1 MYLYFIGRGSSF
13 LKSEAGKESIH
24 SDDESTSVP
33 IKIIGQVE
41 ASNENVK
48 SILKPSPTRSAINT
62 SNNISSNSQGNLR
75 AAMIARDE
83 KRIQFNIKED
93 SKNIVI
99 TTDDDDDEDETS
111 SAAIDEIKPKK
122 DFMGKI
128 LFYFLFVLFDK
139 MMSVNCICFFNA
151 IFDFDF

>member
-1 MYLYFIGRGSSF
+1 MRIKSKWLKTDFKKHAILGASF
-13 LKSEAGKESIH
+13 LKSEAGNIH

-99 TTDDDDDEDETS
+99 TTDDDEETS

-128 LFYFLFVLFDK
+128 FFIFLFF
-139 MMSVNCICFFNA
+139 
-151 IFDFDF
+151 

>member
-1 MYLYFIGRGSSF
+1 MFLYLIGRGSSF

-41 ASNENVK
+41 SSNENVK

-99 TTDDDDDEDETS
+99 TTDDDDETS

-128 LFYFLFVLFDK
+128 LFYFICFVLFD
-139 MMSVNCICFFNA
+139 NI
-151 IFDFDF
+151 

>member
-1 MYLYFIGRGSSF
+1 MSSKNLFLYLIGRGSSF

-41 ASNENVK
+41 SSNENVK

-99 TTDDDDDEDETS
+99 TTDDEDETS

-128 LFYFLFVLFDK
+128 LFHLFCL
-139 MMSVNCICFFNA
+139 I
-151 IFDFDF
+151 I

>member
-1 MYLYFIGRGSSF
+1 MSSKNLFLYLIGRGSSF

-41 ASNENVK
+41 SSNENVK

-99 TTDDDDDEDETS
+99 TTDDDEETS

-122 DFMGKI
+122 DFMGKAFFI
-128 LFYFLFVLFDK
+128 SFLFLF
-139 MMSVNCICFFNA
+139 
-151 IFDFDF
+151 

>member
-1 MYLYFIGRGSSF
+1 
-13 LKSEAGKESIH
+13 
-24 SDDESTSVP
+24 
-33 IKIIGQVE
+33 
-41 ASNENVK
+41 
-48 SILKPSPTRSAINT
+48 
-62 SNNISSNSQGNLR
+62 
-75 AAMIARDE
+75 MIARDE

-128 LFYFLFVLFDK
+128 LFYLFCL
-139 MMSVNCICFFNA
+139 I
-151 IFDFDF
+151 I

>member
-1 MYLYFIGRGSSF
+1 MFLYFIGRGSSF

-99 TTDDDDDEDETS
+99 TTDDDEETS

-122 DFMGKI
+122 DFMGKT

>member
-1 MYLYFIGRGSSF
+1 MD
-13 LKSEAGKESIH
+13 
-24 SDDESTSVP
+24 SDDESSSVP

-48 SILKPSPTRSAINT
+48 SILKPSPTRSATNNN
-62 SNNISSNSQGNLR
+62 NNISNPQGNLR

-99 TTDDDDDEDETS
+99 TTDDDEETS

-128 LFYFLFVLFDK
+128 FFSFFVFND
-139 MMSVNCICFFNA
+139 VRNCICFFNA
-151 IFDFDF
+151 IFNFDF

>member
-1 MYLYFIGRGSSF
+1 
-13 LKSEAGKESIH
+13 
-24 SDDESTSVP
+24 
-33 IKIIGQVE
+33 
-41 ASNENVK
+41 
-48 SILKPSPTRSAINT
+48 
-62 SNNISSNSQGNLR
+62 
-75 AAMIARDE
+75 MIARDE

-99 TTDDDDDEDETS
+99 TTDDDEDETS

-128 LFYFLFVLFDK
+128 LFNFLFVLFDK

>member
-1 MYLYFIGRGSSF
+1 MSSQNIVHVGKGTSF
-13 LKSEAGKESIH
+13 LKSEAGKVN

-33 IKIIGQVE
+33 IQIIGQVE

-48 SILKPSPTRSAINT
+48 SILKPVTPTRGSAAINNN
-62 SNNISSNSQGNLR
+62 NNISNSSQGNLR

-99 TTDDDDDEDETS
+99 TTDDDDEETS

-122 DFMGKI
+122 DFMGMI
-128 LFYFLFVLFDK
+128 FFHFLFV
-139 MMSVNCICFFNA
+139 
-151 IFDFDF
+151 

>member
-1 MYLYFIGRGSSF
+1 MFLYFIGRGSSF

-41 ASNENVK
+41 SSNENVK

-99 TTDDDDDEDETS
+99 TTDDDDEDDETS

-128 LFYFLFVLFDK
+128 LFYFLFYLF
-139 MMSVNCICFFNA
+139 CLI
-151 IFDFDF
+151 I

>member
-1 MYLYFIGRGSSF
+1 MLFLGASF
-13 LKSEAGKESIH
+13 LKSEAGKVD

-48 SILKPSPTRSAINT
+48 SILKPSPTRSATNNYN
-62 SNNISSNSQGNLR
+62 NNISNPQGNLR

-99 TTDDDDDEDETS
+99 TTDDDEETS

-128 LFYFLFVLFDK
+128 FFIFLFY
-139 MMSVNCICFFNA
+139 
-151 IFDFDF
+151 

>member
-1 MYLYFIGRGSSF
+1 MSSQNIVHVGKGTSF
-13 LKSEAGKESIH
+13 LKSEAGKVN

-33 IKIIGQVE
+33 IQIIGQVE

-48 SILKPSPTRSAINT
+48 SILKPVTPTRGSAINNN
-62 SNNISSNSQGNLR
+62 NNISNSSQGNLR

-99 TTDDDDDEDETS
+99 TTDDDDEETS

-128 LFYFLFVLFDK
+128 FFHFLFV
-139 MMSVNCICFFNA
+139 
-151 IFDFDF
+151 

>member
-1 MYLYFIGRGSSF
+1 MSSKNLFLYLIGRGSSF

-99 TTDDDDDEDETS
+99 TTDDDEEDETS

-128 LFYFLFVLFDK
+128 LFYFISFYLFCL
-139 MMSVNCICFFNA
+139 I
-151 IFDFDF
+151 I

>member
-1 MYLYFIGRGSSF
+1 MFLYFTGRGSSF

-41 ASNENVK
+41 SSNENVK

-99 TTDDDDDEDETS
+99 TTDDEEEDETS

-128 LFYFLFVLFDK
+128 LFVFILFVSFDN
-139 MMSVNCICFFNA
+139 MMSVTCICFFNA
-151 IFDFDF
+151 KLDFDF

>member
-1 MYLYFIGRGSSF
+1 MFLYLIGRGSSF

-41 ASNENVK
+41 SSNENVK

-99 TTDDDDDEDETS
+99 TTDEDDEDETS

-128 LFYFLFVLFDK
+128 LFYFILFVLFDN
-139 MMSVNCICFFNA
+139 MMSVTCICFFNA
-151 IFDFDF
+151 KLDFDF

>member
-1 MYLYFIGRGSSF
+1 MFVIYFHKVQTQLKNVLSSKNLFLYFIGRGSSF

-99 TTDDDDDEDETS
+99 TTDDDEDETS

-128 LFYFLFVLFDK
+128 LFYLFCL
-139 MMSVNCICFFNA
+139 I
-151 IFDFDF
+151 I

>member
-1 MYLYFIGRGSSF
+1 MSSKNLFLYFIGRGSSF

-128 LFYFLFVLFDK
+128 LFYFIFYLFCLIK
-139 MMSVNCICFFNA
+139 
-151 IFDFDF
+151 

>member
-1 MYLYFIGRGSSF
+1 MFLYFIGRGSSF

-33 IKIIGQVE
+33 IQIIGQIE
-41 ASNENVK
+41 SSNENVK

-99 TTDDDDDEDETS
+99 TTDDEDETS

-128 LFYFLFVLFDK
+128 LFYFILFVLFDN
-139 MMSVNCICFFNA
+139 MMSVTCICFFNA
-151 IFDFDF
+151 KVDFDF